1 MRAKFKARGTAV
13 REVTLGLCPPHQLSG
28 GLIHMGRGPVGGWTE
43 VWGSRAGSTEE
54 LGRTLT
60 RVLKEGHC
68 ADETD
73 DS

>member
-1 MRAKFKARGTAV
+1 
-13 REVTLGLCPPHQLSG
+13 
-28 GLIHMGRGPVGGWTE
+28 MGRGPVGGWTE